1 MSSIKVNN
9 VVKIFGDD
17 EKEGLKLLKEGKSKS
32 EILEKKK
39 MTVGVNDVSF
49 EITDNEMFVIMGLSG
64 SGKSTLLRCLNRL
77 ITPTSGEIIID
88 GEDITKLGKKQLRDL
103 RRRKFGMVFQNFALF
118 PFRNILENTQFGLE
132 VYGMDK
138 DEMEE
143 KSRSALKKVGL
154 EGWEDKYPDELSGGM
169 QQRVGL
175 ARALAIDPDILLMDE
190 PFSALDPL
198 IKKDMQDLLLE
209 IYDEMD
215 KTIIF
220 ITHDLDEA
228 LRLGDRIAIMKD
240 GSIVQLGTAEDI
252 LTNSKNEYVEE
263 FVKNV
268 NRSQILTASDV
279 MVRPLEL
286 VYENDGPNTARYK
299 MNKNGI
305 SSIFVVGKKRKL
317 KGLVTIEDVT
327 KTIEEGN
334 KDISKIIKQSNTVT
348 PDTTLNEIFDDISQM
363 DTPLPVVEDG
373 YLRGIIV
380 KGTVLSNLS

>member
-1 MSSIKVNN
+1 MSSIQVKN
-9 VVKIFGDD
+9 VVKIFGED
-17 EKEGLKLLKEGKSKS
+17 EKRALKLLKEGKTKD
-32 EILEKKK
+32 EILEETG
-39 MTVGVNDVSF
+39 MTVGVNNVSF
-49 EITDNEMFVIMGLSG
+49 EIGDNEIFVIMGLSG
-64 SGKSTLLRCLNRL
+64 SGKSTLLRCINRL
-77 ITPTSGEIIID
+77 IDPTSGEIIID
-88 GEDITKLGKKQLRDL
+88 EEDIVKLDKKELREL
-103 RRRKFGMVFQNFALF
+103 RKKKFGMVFQNFALF
-118 PFRNILENTQFGLE
+118 PFRTVLENAYFGLE
-132 VYGMDK
+132 IYDISK
-138 DEMEE
+138 EEME
-143 KSRSALKKVGL
+143 KKAKASLKKVGL
-154 EGWEDKYPDELSGGM
+154 EGYEDQYPDQLSGGM

-175 ARALAIDPDILLMDE
+175 ARALCIDPDILLMDE

-209 IYDEMD
+209 IYDELD

-228 LRLGDRIAIMKD
+228 LRLGDNIAIMKD
-240 GSIVQLGTAEDI
+240 GEVVQFGTPEDI
-252 LTNSKNEYVEE
+252 LTNSKNQYVEE

-268 NRSQILTASDV
+268 NRSQILSAKDI

-286 VYENDGPNTARYK
+286 AYDNDGPNTARYK
-299 MNKNGI
+299 MNKSGI

-334 KDISKIIKQSNTVT
+334 KDLSKIIKQTKTVT
-348 PDTTLNEIFDDISQM
+348 PDTTLNEIFEDISQM

>member
-1 MSSIKVNN
+1 MSSIKVKD
-9 VVKIFGDD
+9 VIKIFGDN
-17 EKEGLKLLKEGKSKS
+17 EREGLKLLKEGKSKS
-32 EILEKKK
+32 EILKDKG
-39 MTVGVNDVSF
+39 MTLGVNNVSF
-49 EITDNEMFVIMGLSG
+49 EISENEIFVIMGLSG

-77 ITPTSGEIIID
+77 IAPTSGEIIID
-88 GEDITKLGKKQLRDL
+88 GENITKLDKKQLREL
-103 RRRKFGMVFQNFALF
+103 RRKKFGMVFQNFALF

-138 DEMEE
+138 EEMED

-154 EGWEDKYPDELSGGM
+154 DGWEEKYPDELSGGM

-215 KTIIF
+215 KTIVF

-240 GSIVQLGTAEDI
+240 GTIVQLGTAEDI

-279 MVRPLEL
+279 MVKPLEL

-305 SSIFVVGKKRKL
+305 SSIFVVGRKRQI
-317 KGLVTIEDVT
+317 KGLVRIEDIVRLIENNEKDMSGIIEKT
-327 KTIEEGN
+327 KS
-334 KDISKIIKQSNTVT
+334 IS
-348 PDTTLNEIFDDISQM
+348 PDTLLSEIFDDISKIDVPM
-363 DTPLPVVEDG
+363 TVVEDG
-373 YLRGIIV
+373 ILKGIIV
-380 KGTVLSNLS
+380 KSTVLSNL